1 MFDLLGPLP
10 TGTTVLEASAG
21 TGKTHTI
28 GALVTRYIAEDVATL
43 DDLLVITFGR
53 AASQELRER
62 VRGALVAAERAFT
75 EGTSSDPVH
84 QQLMDV
90 EPDELVRRHQRLRHA
105 LVNFDAATIATTH
118 QFCELVLRSLGVAG
132 DTDTSA
138 RFVESVDEVVTDVV
152 DDLYLQTFADDQAAP
167 LVGPADAIALAAKAT
182 ADAQAAIVDADR
194 GSATAVARVDF
205 ARRVRSEVQMRKRR
219 AGLMSYDDLLTEV
232 RDALEQ
238 PDSLAAPRMR
248 QRWSVVLV
256 DEFQDTD
263 PVQWDVLRRAFVG
276 HATVVLIGDPK
287 QAIYAFRGGDIVTY
301 LDAESTAGETRTL
314 GRNWRSDAPLVDCFN
329 KLLAG
334 AQLGSDRITV
344 YPVDA
349 EKQGSRL
356 SGGRQSA
363 PLRVRQ
369 VTRDVFGVAATKEI
383 SAEES
388 RTFIAD
394 DCARDIAALLGSEA
408 QWDGRPVRAGDVAV
422 IVGRRIDGALV
433 QTRLQALGIQA
444 VLTGSDDVFATEAAT
459 AWLTLLRAMD
469 APHRGAYVRASAV
482 GPFFGIGFDDL
493 AADPDGVTAR
503 VADSLRDWATALRTR
518 GVAAVLEMADANDL
532 GERVLR
538 EQGGERFITDV
549 RHLGEILH
557 EVSVRERLGL
567 TALIGWFNDE
577 RAALRVERQRRL
589 ESDAAAVQ
597 IVTIHGSK
605 GLEYPIVYVPFAFGG
620 RYKDDVRTAEFHD
633 ASGRRSID
641 VSRAGK
647 PWSAHVAAHLE
658 EANGEELR
666 KFYVALTRA
675 QSQVVLWWAPAT
687 ITPNGP
693 LHRLLFGRT
702 PSTDQVPGRVTV
714 PSDRDAT
721 AMLERWQSHGALTVE
736 RAELVDVAVA
746 VAPPASATFAV
757 RQFERPVELTWR
769 RTSYSGII
777 RAAEAAPPTVSSEPD
792 WAELADE
799 PAEAT
804 QERVVDPEDLAPIGR
819 LPKGATFGSLVHAV
833 LEHADPAAADLTA
846 EIEERASVEL
856 RNWPVDV
863 TAAELAEALVP
874 VFDSPLGPLAEGL
887 TLRTSALKDRLR
899 ELDFEFPLAG
909 GDVSRTGDEV
919 YVSDVAP
926 LLLEHLAEDDPLRP
940 YAVTL
945 AGPELGSQPL
955 RGYLSGS
962 VDVVFRLP
970 SGRFLIADYKTNV
983 VGTGLPEEYEPDR
996 LAEAMLHS
1004 HYPLQAILYSVV
1016 LHRYLTW
1023 RLPAYDPEFHLGG
1036 VVYLYL
1042 RGMIGADATGGVFS
1056 WSPPAALVAAIS
1068 ETLGG
1073 GPDA

>member
-10 TGTTVLEASAG
+10 IGTTVLEASAG

-75 EGTSSDPVH
+75 TGVSDDPVH
-84 QQLMDV
+84 QQLMAV
-90 EPDELVRRHQRLRHA
+90 EADELVRRHQRLRHA

-138 RFVESVDEVVTDVV
+138 RFVESIDEVVTDVV
-152 DDLYLQTFADDQAAP
+152 DDLYLQTFADAPAAP
-167 LVGPADAIALAAKAT
+167 LVSLTDASALAAKVSG
-182 ADAQAAIVDADR
+182 DAQAAIVDADPAN
-194 GSATAVARVDF
+194 ATAVARVDF
-205 ARRVRSEVQMRKRR
+205 ARRVRDEAQRRKRR
-219 AGLMSYDDLLTEV
+219 GGLVSYDDLLTQV
-232 RDALEQ
+232 RDVLEQ

-301 LDAESTAGETRTL
+301 LDAESTAGQTRTL

-344 YPVDA
+344 YPVEA

-356 SGGRQSA
+356 SGALHTA
-363 PLRVRQ
+363 PVRVRQ
-369 VTRDVFGVAATKEI
+369 LTRDVFGVAATKEI
-383 SAEES
+383 SAEDA

-394 DCARDIAALLGSEA
+394 DCARDIASLLADGA
-408 QWDGRPVRAGDVAV
+408 QWDGRTVRAGDVAV

-433 QTRLQALGIQA
+433 QGRLQALGIQA
-444 VLTGSDDVFATEAAT
+444 VLTGSDDVFASDAAT
-459 AWLTLLRAMD
+459 AWLSLLRAMD
-469 APHRGAYVRASAV
+469 APHRGAYVRAAAV
-482 GPFFGIGFDDL
+482 GPFFGVGFDEL
-493 AADPDGVTAR
+493 AADADGVTAR
-503 VADSLRDWATALRTR
+503 VADALRDWAAALRMR

-532 GERVLR
+532 GGRILR

-557 EVSVRERLGL
+557 DVSVRDRLGL
-567 TALIGWFNDE
+567 TALISWFNDE

-620 RYKDDVRTAEFHD
+620 RYKDEVRTAEFHD
-633 ASGRRSID
+633 ASGRRSLD
-641 VSRAGK
+641 VARAGK
-647 PWSAHVAAHLE
+647 PWSAHVAAHLD

-666 KFYVALTRA
+666 KFYVAVTRA
-675 QSQVVLWWAPAT
+675 QSQVVLWWAPST

-702 PSTDQVPGRVTV
+702 PSTAEAPGRVTV

-721 AMLERWQSHGALTVE
+721 TMLQRWQTHGALTVE
-736 RAELVDVAVA
+736 RAELAEVAVA
-746 VAPPASATFAV
+746 APAAVSGTFGV
-757 RQFERPVELTWR
+757 RQFQRPVDLTWR

-777 RAAEAAPPTVSSEPD
+777 RAAETATSTVASEPD
-792 WAELADE
+792 WQELTDE
-799 PAEAT
+799 PAAVADE
-804 QERVVDPEDLAPIGR
+804 QVVDPEDLAPIGR

-833 LEHADPAAADLTA
+833 LEHADPSAADLGL
-846 EIEERASVEL
+846 ELEERAAAEL
-856 RNWPVDV
+856 RNWPVEV

-887 TLRTSALKDRLR
+887 TLGTSPLRDRLC

-909 GDVSRTGDEV
+909 GDQPRVGGEV
-919 YVSDVAP
+919 RVSDLAP
-926 LLLEHLAEDDPLRP
+926 LLLRHLPEDDPLRP
-940 YAVTL
+940 YATSL
-945 AGPELGSQPL
+945 AGPELGPQSL

-983 VGTGLPEEYEPDR
+983 LGTGMPEEYEPAR

-1016 LHRYLTW
+1016 LHRYLSW

-1042 RGMIGADATGGVFS
+1042 RGMTGADATGGVFS
-1056 WSPPAALVAAIS
+1056 WSPPAALVVAIS

>member
-53 AASQELRER
+53 AASQELRDR

-75 EGTSSDPVH
+75 DGASGDPVH
-84 QQLMDV
+84 QQLMEVDPA
-90 EPDELVRRHQRLRHA
+90 EFVRRHQRLRHA

-118 QFCELVLRSLGVAG
+118 QFCELVLRSLGVAA

-138 RFVESVDEVVTDVV
+138 RFVESIDDVVTDVV
-152 DDLYLQTFADDQAAP
+152 DDLYLATFADDQGQP
-167 LVGPADAIALAAKAT
+167 LVSPTDASALAAKVT
-182 ADAQAAIVDADR
+182 GDAQAAIVDADP
-194 GSATAVARVDF
+194 SNATAVARVDF
-205 ARRVRSEVQMRKRR
+205 ARRVRDEVQLRKRR
-219 AGLMSYDDLLTEV
+219 GGLVSYDDLLTQV

-248 QRWSVVLV
+248 NRWSVVLV

-301 LDAESTAGETRTL
+301 LDAESTAGQTRTL
-314 GRNWRSDAPLVDCFN
+314 AKNWRSDAPLVDRFN
-329 KLLAG
+329 RLLAG
-334 AQLGSDRITV
+334 AHLGSDRIEV
-344 YPVDA
+344 YPVTA

-356 SGGRQSA
+356 VGGVHIE
-363 PLRVRQ
+363 PVRVRQ
-369 VTRDVFGVAATKEI
+369 VHRDLFGVAATKEI
-383 SAEES
+383 SAEDARS
-388 RTFIAD
+388 FIVD
-394 DCARDIAALLGSEA
+394 DCARDIAALLASDA
-408 QWDGRPVRAGDVAV
+408 QWSGRQVRAGDVAV

-433 QTRLQALGIQA
+433 QRRLQALGIQA

-459 AWLTLLRAMD
+459 AWLMLLRAMD
-469 APHRGAYVRASAV
+469 APHRGAYVRAAAV
-482 GPFFGIGFDDL
+482 GPFFGVGFSEIASDS
-493 AADPDGVTAR
+493 DGVTAR
-503 VADSLRDWATALRTR
+503 VADALRDWAAALRTR
-518 GVAAVLEMADANDL
+518 GVAAVLEMADATDL
-532 GERVLR
+532 ARRVLR
-538 EQGGERFITDV
+538 EQGGERLITDI
-549 RHLGEILH
+549 RHLGEVLH
-557 EVSVRERLGL
+557 EVAVRDRLGL

-577 RAALRVERQRRL
+577 RAAVRVERQRRL

-633 ASGRRSID
+633 DAGRRSID
-641 VSRAGK
+641 VARAGK
-647 PWSAHVAAHLE
+647 PWSAHVAAHLD

-675 QSQVVLWWAPAT
+675 QSQVVLWWAPST

-693 LHRLLFGRT
+693 LHRLLFGRAPHT
-702 PSTDQVPGRVTV
+702 CEVPARVQVPT
-714 PSDRDAT
+714 DREAT
-721 AMLERWQSHGALTVE
+721 TMLERWQAHGALSVE
-736 RAELVDVAVA
+736 MAEFAHVEVPAPTPSSGKFGVRRFDRAVD
-746 VAPPASATFAV
+746 
-757 RQFERPVELTWR
+757 LTWR

-777 RAAEAAPPTVSSEPD
+777 RAAESAVATVSSEPD
-792 WAELADE
+792 WEVLDDE
-799 PAEAT
+799 PADVAEP
-804 QERVVDPEDLAPIGR
+804 VLVDPAALAPIGR
-819 LPKGATFGSLVHAV
+819 LPKGATFGSLVHAI
-833 LEHADPAAADLTA
+833 LEHADPGAADIGVEL
-846 EIEERASVEL
+846 ERRASEQL
-856 RNWPVDV
+856 REWPVEV
-863 TAAELAEALVP
+863 AATDLAEALAP
-874 VFDSPLGPLAEGL
+874 VFDSPLGPLAEGM
-887 TLRTSALKDRLR
+887 TLGQLPLKDRLR
-899 ELDFEFPLAG
+899 ELEFEFPLAG
-909 GDVSRTGDEV
+909 GDEPHDGAEV
-919 YVSDVAP
+919 RVSDLAP
-926 LLLEHLAEDDPLRP
+926 LLIAHLAEDDPLRP
-940 YAVTL
+940 YAASL
-945 AGPELGSQPL
+945 AAPELGSQSL

-983 VGTGLPEEYEPDR
+983 LGSGLPEDYEPDR
-996 LAEAMLHS
+996 LTEAMLHT

-1016 LHRYLTW
+1016 LHRYLRW
-1023 RLPAYDPEFHLGG
+1023 RLPTYDPEFHLGG

-1042 RGMIGADATGGVFS
+1042 RGMTGPDAPGGVFS
-1056 WSPPAALVAAIS
+1056 WSPPASLVVAIS

-1073 GPDA
+1073 RRA